1 MGKIGFLLSLLVGA
15 MEEESSELD
24 PQKAQGGD
32 HKDTQK
38 EKYSYIPFPSR
49 CFGFFLGSPNVD
61 ILQLRQGSSSSA
73 LTQQCPVDKGFP
85 GGTSGKE
92 SACQCR

>member
-15 MEEESSELD
+15 MEEESSELE

-32 HKDTQK
+32 NKDTQK

-49 CFGFFLGSPNVD
+49 CFGFVLGSPNVD

-73 LTQQCPVDKGFP
+73 FTQQCPVDKGFP

-92 SACQCR
+92 PAC

>member
-15 MEEESSELD
+15 MEEESSELE

-32 HKDTQK
+32 NKDTQK

-49 CFGFFLGSPNVD
+49 CFGFVLGSPNVD

-73 LTQQCPVDKGFP
+73 FTQQCPVDRGFP
-85 GGTSGKE
+85 GGTNGKE
-92 SACQCR
+92 SAC